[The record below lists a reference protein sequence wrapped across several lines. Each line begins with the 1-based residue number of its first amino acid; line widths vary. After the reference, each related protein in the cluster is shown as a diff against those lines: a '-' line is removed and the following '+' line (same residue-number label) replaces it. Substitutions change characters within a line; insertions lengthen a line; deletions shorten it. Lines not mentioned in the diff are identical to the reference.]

1 MTSSSIKIFHGSSQR
16 KVGNT
21 SIGIVGFSDLTCI
34 NHLTVAIA
42 KSNYYNLFLLEINR
56 QKILTVFDFIIARN
70 CTYCFTICM
79 HASLNLLLKPYEDPD
94 GAVCDV

>member
-16 KVGNT
+16 KGSNT

-42 KSNYYNLFLLEINR
+42 KSNYYKLFLLEINR
-56 QKILTVFDFIIARN
+56 QKF
-70 CTYCFTICM
+70 
-79 HASLNLLLKPYEDPD
+79 
-94 GAVCDV
+94 